1 MPHIDIDAIC
11 AERKI
16 DRAKIDTLLK
26 AALFHRQQTE
36 LHIRL
41 YRQGRIARFG
51 PIKAALFHRQQ
62 TELHI
67 RLIEIHLGVDVDE
80 LDLDDEIL
88 LECSPDDIIERLA
101 KIVAPAQADTLEEAG
116 CDE

>member
-41 YRQGRIARFG
+41 
-51 PIKAALFHRQQ
+51 
-62 TELHI
+62 
-67 RLIEIHLGVDVDE
+67 IEIHLGVDVDE
-80 LDLDDEIL
+80 LDLDDEML
-88 LECSPDDIIERLA
+88 LECSPDDIIERLS
-101 KIVAPAQADTLEEAG
+101 KIVAPAPADTLEEDG